1 MPFIAAIAG
10 ISPGAQ
16 DGLGSNPGLPLFDII
31 IGIWYPTEMET
42 TSSACDFQITENR
55 DRDGHTIHL
64 KGRLTVET
72 ASASLEKLLAGLK
85 RKAPPFYFD
94 ISGLASL
101 DDYGSLV
108 LFEIRHSLKIPP
120 DAFHIVNP
128 PEAYKKTLSL
138 VNLDFDESCSAL
150 RGRKGRNFVVELGAA
165 TIEALSVVKFMISFI
180 GAIALAVSKVFR
192 HPKSLRI
199 NDTISHMKSTGVD
212 ALPVIALISFLLG
225 LIIAFMSSLQLKQF
239 GANIYVASLVA
250 MAMVS
255 ELGPIM
261 TAIVVSGRTGSAY
274 AAEIATMKISEE
286 IDALYAMGFDPTLF
300 LVIPRLLASFITI
313 PLLTV
318 FANFFGVAGG
328 LLIGTALLGLT
339 PGAYIS
345 QTIETLTIF
354 ELLWG
359 LMKACVFAM
368 LIAGVGCLKGFQA
381 RGGAAA
387 VGQAAT
393 SAVVTSIFLIILFDS
408 MFAIIRSYIG

>member
-1 MPFIAAIAG
+1 MKTI
-10 ISPGAQ
+10 PGPYA
-16 DGLGSNPGLPLFDII
+16 FH
-31 IGIWYPTEMET
+31 
-42 TSSACDFQITENR
+42 ITEN
-55 DRDGHTIHL
+55 DTHGGHTIRL
-64 KGRLTVET
+64 KGRLTIDT
-72 ASASLEKLLAGLK
+72 ASACLEQLLAALK
-85 RKAPPFYFD
+85 KKSPPFYFD
-94 ISGLASL
+94 LSGVASL

-108 LFEIRHSLKIPP
+108 LFEIKHALKIPETE
-120 DAFHIVNP
+120 FHILNP

-138 VNLDFDESCSAL
+138 VNFDFDTRCSVL
-150 RGRKGRNFVVELGAA
+150 EGRKGSNTIVQLGESTLA
-165 TIEALSVVKFMISFI
+165 ALSVVKFMVAFI
-180 GAIALAVSKVFR
+180 GAIALSTSKIFR
-192 HPKSLRI
+192 QPKSLRL
-199 NDTISHMKSTGVD
+199 NDIISYMKSTGVD

-286 IDALYAMGFDPTLF
+286 IDALTAMGFDPTLF
-300 LVIPRLLASFITI
+300 LVIPRLIASLITI

-328 LLIGTALLGLT
+328 LLIGIGLLDLTA
-339 PGAYIS
+339 GAYIT
-345 QTIETLTIF
+345 QTLDTLTIF

-359 LMKACVFAM
+359 LMKSCVFAI

>member
-1 MPFIAAIAG
+1 
-10 ISPGAQ
+10 
-16 DGLGSNPGLPLFDII
+16 
-31 IGIWYPTEMET
+31 MET
-42 TSSACDFQITENR
+42 TPSACDFQITENR
-55 DRDGHTIHL
+55 AQPGHTIHL
-64 KGRLTVET
+64 GGRLTVAT

-85 RKAPPFYFD
+85 KKTPPLYFD
-94 ISGLASL
+94 LSGLAGL

-108 LFEIRHSLKIPP
+108 LFEIRRSLKIPP
-120 DAFHIVNP
+120 NEFHIVNP

-138 VNLDFDESCSAL
+138 VNFDFDERCSAL
-150 RGRKGRNFVVELGAA
+150 RGRKSQNFIVELGAA
-165 TIEALSVVKFMISFI
+165 TIAALSVVKFMIAFV
-180 GAIALAVSKVFR
+180 GAIGIAVSRVVR
-192 HPKSLRI
+192 RPKSLRI

-225 LIIAFMSSLQLKQF
+225 LIIAFMSSLQLSQF

-274 AAEIATMKISEE
+274 ASEIATMKISEE

-318 FANFFGVAGG
+318 FANFFGIAGG
-328 LLIGTALLGLT
+328 LVIGTALLGLT

-354 ELLWG
+354 ELFWG
-359 LMKACVFAM
+359 LMKSCVFAV